1 MNNSIINNESINT
14 DLELDFTWLQEFE
27 KLDNEYKNYYTEELS
42 FIRIHSI
49 YVNSDNEITKIKE
62 QKMMLKTPS
71 TIYKEELF
79 DIIKHNSFFC
89 NIKYSL
95 LSILKFNLNI
105 EPINLT
111 NFLKNKDKNIGN
123 SFLQP
128 NKHIDTI
135 KFDKS
140 ISMFHDINDIIIIF
154 HHKITSHIPSNR
166 TKKIFINSNAKKKT
180 KKKELK
186 ETTPI

>member
-1 MNNSIINNESINT
+1 MADDTNT

-42 FIRIHSI
+42 FIRIHSVYI
-49 YVNSDNEITKIKE
+49 NKENEIVKIKE
-62 QKMMLKTPS
+62 QKYILKTPS
-71 TIYKEELF
+71 ILSKEELL
-79 DIIKHNSFFC
+79 DIIKHNSFFF

-111 NFLKNKDKNIGN
+111 NFLKNKDTNIGN
-123 SFLQP
+123 SFLQS

-135 KFDKS
+135 KFDKT
-140 ISMFHDINDIIIIF
+140 ISMFHDINNIIIIF
-154 HHKITSHIPSNR
+154 HHKNTSYIPSNR
-166 TKKIFINSNAKKKT
+166 TKKIFINSNTKKKT

-186 ETTPI
+186 ETTPT